1 MSIATDLA
9 TFIQQVGDHVFI
21 EAEGKPSTLNNFIT
35 TYNSSYSPSI
45 TLQTDGIICLE
56 EDANKWGL
64 ELRLYLH
71 FAPTCIHAT
80 KNTVYRDN
88 CRTPGPF
95 QTQRRKLCFPH
106 FRQVQC
112 EEPLRAG
119 PLFVRGDVISVAAS
133 SRTGEAAPCVIESP
147 RCSDVQCRRGSDQFC
162 LKKAHILEKRL

>member
-35 TYNSSYSPSI
+35 IYNSSYSPSI

-71 FAPTCIHAT
+71 FAPTCSHAT
-80 KNTVYRDN
+80 QNTVYRNDY
-88 CRTPGPF
+88 
-95 QTQRRKLCFPH
+95 
-106 FRQVQC
+106 
-112 EEPLRAG
+112 
-119 PLFVRGDVISVAAS
+119 S
-133 SRTGEAAPCVIESP
+133 
-147 RCSDVQCRRGSDQFC
+147 
-162 LKKAHILEKRL
+162 

>member
-1 MSIATDLA
+1 MIIERRSNYVNRNGFSNIYPTSWRSC
-9 TFIQQVGDHVFI
+9 FI

-80 KNTVYRDN
+80 KNSVYRNDYSYRIN
-88 CRTPGPF
+88 DVSVI
-95 QTQRRKLCFPH
+95 K
-106 FRQVQC
+106 
-112 EEPLRAG
+112 E
-119 PLFVRGDVISVAAS
+119 LFTLGYRIG
-133 SRTGEAAPCVIESP
+133 
-147 RCSDVQCRRGSDQFC
+147 
-162 LKKAHILEKRL
+162 LN

>member
-1 MSIATDLA
+1 MQVGKWDITKNSIDYKTLVPKMWWLKEEVIMSIATDLA

-80 KNTVYRDN
+80 KNTVYRNDYSYRIN
-88 CRTPGPF
+88 DVSVI
-95 QTQRRKLCFPH
+95 K
-106 FRQVQC
+106 
-112 EEPLRAG
+112 E
-119 PLFVRGDVISVAAS
+119 LFTLGYRIG
-133 SRTGEAAPCVIESP
+133 
-147 RCSDVQCRRGSDQFC
+147 
-162 LKKAHILEKRL
+162 LN

>member
-21 EAEGKPSTLNNFIT
+21 EVEGKPSTLNNFIT

-80 KNTVYRDN
+80 KNIVYRN
-88 CRTPGPF
+88 NY
-95 QTQRRKLCFPH
+95 
-106 FRQVQC
+106 
-112 EEPLRAG
+112 
-119 PLFVRGDVISVAAS
+119 S
-133 SRTGEAAPCVIESP
+133 
-147 RCSDVQCRRGSDQFC
+147 
-162 LKKAHILEKRL
+162 

>member
-80 KNTVYRDN
+80 KNTVYRN
-88 CRTPGPF
+88 NY
-95 QTQRRKLCFPH
+95 
-106 FRQVQC
+106 
-112 EEPLRAG
+112 
-119 PLFVRGDVISVAAS
+119 S
-133 SRTGEAAPCVIESP
+133 
-147 RCSDVQCRRGSDQFC
+147 
-162 LKKAHILEKRL
+162 

>member
-21 EAEGKPSTLNNFIT
+21 DAEGKPSTLNNFIT
-35 TYNSSYSPSI
+35 TYNSSYSPSL

-80 KNTVYRDN
+80 KNTVYRNNYSYRVNDVSVI
-88 CRTPGPF
+88 
-95 QTQRRKLCFPH
+95 K
-106 FRQVQC
+106 
-112 EEPLRAG
+112 E
-119 PLFVRGDVISVAAS
+119 LFTLGYRIG
-133 SRTGEAAPCVIESP
+133 
-147 RCSDVQCRRGSDQFC
+147 
-162 LKKAHILEKRL
+162 LN